1 MYSRKVLVEALA
13 EAPDA
18 GASWAFFPVEC
29 AQGGCGVWVVP
40 EKLKLL
46 RLLGLEYA
54 VHKKK
59 KAPPLIHAGVEG
71 LLVDEAPVGEGGGP
85 RTAGDP
91 LRPDQP
97 PALTRPSVMVGAAAC
112 TLSLSRERVL
122 DIDLQQWLDALL
134 EISCPTPLSAGF
146 PARLRE
152 LCDDCRG
159 AHGLGDGALSTNAG
173 SHLVRYQCKLE
184 ASQDRAPDSGE
195 PLREGAGKDF
205 SLSLRFAQI
214 ETDHA
219 LALVH
224 LELDGQAGAAAKY
237 LYEFAAEAPLLA
249 FLEDR
254 LRDFLHDRRPR
265 LLPGED
271 SLAEVEKLLAESGEE
286 AAQGFSVVD
295 VVAGAAFLDLA
306 REQERAAER
315 WRNIRR

>member
-1 MYSRKVLVEALA
+1 MYSKKVLLEALA
-13 EAPDA
+13 QAPDA

-29 AQGGCGVWVVP
+29 AHGGCGVWVVP

-71 LLVDEAPVGEGGGP
+71 LLVEEAP
-85 RTAGDP
+85 AGDDRPPRAAGAP
-91 LRPDQP
+91 LRPGQKA
-97 PALTRPSVMVGAAAC
+97 ALERPGVMVGAAAC
-112 TLSLSRERVL
+112 SLSLSRERAL

-134 EISCPTPLSAGF
+134 AISCPTPLSADF
-146 PARLRE
+146 PARLGK
-152 LCDDCRG
+152 LCDACCS
-159 AHGLGDGALSTNAG
+159 GLGPGRSTLSTNAG
-173 SHLVRYQCKLE
+173 SHLVRYQRSPE
-184 ASQDRAPDSGE
+184 AVSDGRPDSGE
-195 PLREGAGKDF
+195 PLGGPSGNDF
-205 SLSLRFAQI
+205 SPSLRFAQV
-214 ETDHA
+214 ETDYA

-265 LLPGED
+265 PLSGED
-271 SLAEVEKLLAESGEE
+271 PLAQVEKLLAESGEE
-286 AAQGFSVVD
+286 AARCCSVVD

-306 REQERAAER
+306 RERKRAAER
-315 WRNIRR
+315 WQNIRR

>member
-1 MYSRKVLVEALA
+1 MYSKKVLLEALA
-13 EAPDA
+13 QAPDA
-18 GASWAFFPVEC
+18 SAAWAFFPVEC
-29 AQGGCGVWVVP
+29 ADGGCGVWAVP

-59 KAPPLIHAGVEG
+59 KAPPLIHARVEG
-71 LLVDEAPVGEGGGP
+71 LLVDGAPAGEEGRP
-85 RTAGDP
+85 RAAGAP
-91 LRPDQP
+91 LRPHP
-97 PALTRPSVMVGAAAC
+97 TPALARPNVMVGAAGC
-112 TLSLSRERVL
+112 TLGLSRERVL
-122 DIDLQQWLDALL
+122 DIDLQQWLDSLL
-134 EISCPTPLSAGF
+134 KISCPTPLSAGF

-152 LCDDCRG
+152 LCDDCRS
-159 AHGLGDGALSTNAG
+159 ARGLGDSALSTNAG
-173 SHLVRYQCKLE
+173 SHLVLYQCKRE
-184 ASQDRAPDSGE
+184 AGQDRATDSGE
-195 PLREGAGKDF
+195 PRGESAGLAF
-205 SLSLRFAQI
+205 SLSLHFAQI

-224 LELDGQAGAAAKY
+224 LKLDGQAGAEAKY

-271 SLAEVEKLLAESGEE
+271 SLAEVEKLLAASGEVT
-286 AAQGFSVVD
+286 AQDCSIVD

-306 REQERAAER
+306 REQKRAAER